1 MPLVAGIL
9 VVIMGPPK
17 SKENNQ
23 NIYLMSLLY
32 KRCRGDNV

>member
-1 MPLVAGIL
+1 MKTICAKEIPLRAGIL

-23 NIYLMSLLY
+23 NIY
-32 KRCRGDNV
+32 

>member
-1 MPLVAGIL
+1 MIPLGAGIL

-23 NIYLMSLLY
+23 FEIKSTNYFVYNAI
-32 KRCRGDNV
+32 KP